1 MALFEE
7 RWLCL
12 IWTIYTRRWRSSE
25 LMFIVT
31 SYCKYYYRHP
41 QPCYLPA
48 CHVNTNA
55 NTLNKSNI
63 ASQSFILVKKK
74 RTV

>member
-1 MALFEE
+1 
-7 RWLCL
+7 
-12 IWTIYTRRWRSSE
+12 
-25 LMFIVT
+25 MFIVT

-74 RTV
+74 ELCNPFSIHNAPSAGHYAHYMRL